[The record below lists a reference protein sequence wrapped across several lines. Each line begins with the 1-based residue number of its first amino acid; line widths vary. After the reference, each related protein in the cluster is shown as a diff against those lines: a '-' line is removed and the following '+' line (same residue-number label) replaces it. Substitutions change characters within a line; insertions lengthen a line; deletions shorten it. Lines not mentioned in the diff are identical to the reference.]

1 LHPTADHAGVERYG
15 WPLALGSVAAGE
27 AEAVSPPSARNA
39 LVCCCSS
46 CKQTF
51 FEDSHLMIFLLGGPP
66 RVGKSII
73 SSEIRQRHVVSV
85 VSTDTLGAVLEN
97 VLSPEAVPDLFVF
110 GKFNEIPM
118 AERVK
123 LILKDPAGLIDYARK
138 ESHVIWKA
146 VEAFSRRETDEGRD
160 VLIEGVA
167 VLPELVSQLDDI
179 PHRVVFIG
187 NQGENHKENIKKSAE
202 ENERDWMREVGDQ
215 YIGAFAM
222 FVKRMSAYIE
232 QEAKKYG
239 FEYIEM
245 DKKPFGDVTEE
256 VMKSLGLK

>member
-1 LHPTADHAGVERYG
+1 
-15 WPLALGSVAAGE
+15 
-27 AEAVSPPSARNA
+27 
-39 LVCCCSS
+39 
-46 CKQTF
+46 
-51 FEDSHLMIFLLGGPP
+51 MIFLLGGPP

-73 SSEIRQRHVVSV
+73 SNEIRQKHAVSV

-97 VLSPEAVPDLFVF
+97 VLSPESAPDLFVF
-110 GKFNEIPM
+110 GKFNKMSM

-123 LILKDPAGLIDYARK
+123 LITKNPAELIDYVRK
-138 ESHVIWKA
+138 ESHVVWKA
-146 VEAFSRRETDEGRD
+146 VDAYVRREKDEGRD
-160 VLIEGVA
+160 ALIEGVA
-167 VLPELVSQLDDI
+167 VLPELVSRLENI

-202 ENERDWMREVGDQ
+202 VNERDWMRDVSDQ
-215 YIGAFAM
+215 YISAFAI

-245 DKKPFGDVTEE
+245 NKELFGNVTEE
-256 VMKSLGLK
+256 VMKSLGLSAS

>member
-1 LHPTADHAGVERYG
+1 
-15 WPLALGSVAAGE
+15 
-27 AEAVSPPSARNA
+27 
-39 LVCCCSS
+39 
-46 CKQTF
+46 
-51 FEDSHLMIFLLGGPP
+51 MIFLLGGPP

-73 SSEIRQRHVVSV
+73 SNEIRQKHAVSV

-97 VLSPEAVPDLFVF
+97 VLSPETAPDLFVF
-110 GKFNEIPM
+110 DKFNKMPM

-123 LILKDPAGLIDYARK
+123 LITEAPAEIIDYVRK
-138 ESHVIWKA
+138 ESHVVWKA
-146 VEAFSRRETDEGRD
+146 VEAFIRRENDEGRD
-160 VLIEGVA
+160 ALIEGVA
-167 VLPELVSQLDDI
+167 VLPELMSQLDDI

-202 ENERDWMREVGDQ
+202 ENEHDWMRDVSDQ
-215 YIGAFAM
+215 YISAFAM

-245 DKKPFGDVTEE
+245 DKELFGNVTEE
-256 VMKSLGLK
+256 VMKSLGLSAS